1 MTDESLTD
9 EPDTLPAT
17 AAAVPERD
25 PRDVAEERLAVI
37 RAEVVELRKTRDA
50 ATNRMNKLLEEE
62 TQLVSQFRGTEEGGH
77 LVNQR
82 AIMAHLQRQNDVRM
96 ARAGRHQQRRNT
108 PSRVPEIAEHQ
119 RWGMCGRN
127 QFAGKLES
135 RHRFYALRAGEEV
148 SVECALGSRLANEL
162 ESLV

>member
-96 ARAGRHQQRRNT
+96 ARAGRHQQAVASGYSAEDLRGKSAIDAAHARNT
-108 PSRVPEIAEHQ
+108 SRGTQ
-119 RWGMCGRN
+119 RPTVG
-127 QFAGKLES
+127 
-135 RHRFYALRAGEEV
+135 
-148 SVECALGSRLANEL
+148 
-162 ESLV
+162 